1 MTWNLNLFVL
11 INGLWFTK
19 KHHSFLLSLFLYGV
33 LFIDLSPIIVCYA
46 RQYICVSPQK
56 LPDICQTTTTLIGEL
71 STSWFST
78 TRPLTSCSK
87 VSSPVGLIRVG
98 VILCRGRVSPR
109 GRVGI
114 GVGHTSTL
122 PPYLIFYS
130 MLF

>member
-1 MTWNLNLFVL
+1 MDS
-11 INGLWFTK
+11 GLRK

-33 LFIDLSPIIVCYA
+33 LFIDLSPIIVCHA

-87 VSSPVGLIRVG
+87 VSSLVGLIRVG
-98 VILCRGRVSPR
+98 VISCRGCVSPR
-109 GRVGI
+109 GRVHLHI
-114 GVGHTSTL
+114 PDFL
-122 PPYLIFYS
+122 FYVI
-130 MLF
+130 LVCKLWKNVCIVK